1 MFNIEKAYG
10 SAVGGAMDKG
20 FISPALITNPV
31 INPLAEM
38 LKGLEHEVVKDAE
51 KKISPVKFYVSD
63 KVKQMIMESSTK
75 IERVIFN
82 NPVTVVLWADGTKT
96 KVRAQA
102 GDTYNKETGLAMC
115 IAKKVLGNT
124 GSFNEVFKQWIPE
137 YGKPEVTVYVENKGS
152 VVCHES
158 TGGIRKLSQK
168 EAKEVKAR
176 FKKR

>member
-10 SAVGGAMDKG
+10 SVARDAIDKG
-20 FISPALITNPV
+20 FISPAVITSPV

-38 LKGLEHEVVKDAE
+38 VKRLESEAVKDVE
-51 KKISPVKFYVSD
+51 KKVSPAKITISDEIKR
-63 KVKQMIMESSTK
+63 MIMESSTK

-96 KVRAQA
+96 RVRAQA

-124 GSFNEVFKQWIPE
+124 GSFNEVFKRWIPE
-137 YGKPEVTVYVENKGS
+137 YGKPEVTVYVEDKGS
-152 VVCHES
+152 VVCHEP